1 MNYSLFRTMY
11 DPELYA
17 VKKANE
23 ALFKDCKLI
32 EKDAQCRKRLS
43 ALTWDLS
50 G

>member
-11 DPELYA
+11 DPELNA
-17 VKKANE
+17 MKKANE

-32 EKDAQCRKRLS
+32 ENAQGRKRLS

>member
-11 DPELYA
+11 DPESYA

-32 EKDAQCRKRLS
+32 ENSQCRKRLS
-43 ALTWDLS
+43 ALTWDLT